1 MRILFCNYEYPPIGG
16 GGGVINA
23 ALARVLAR
31 RHDVTVLTSR
41 AFGLPGD
48 AIVDGVRVVR
58 VPVFFRR
65 RTSSAN
71 LPSMAAY
78 IPGAIIKGISLLRR
92 EKFDVI
98 NTHFAVPTGP
108 VGHVLS
114 RIGKIPNVLSVHGG
128 DVYDPSKKLSPH
140 RHFLLRWAIR
150 GLLRSADSVI
160 AQSRN
165 TKDNLF
171 RYYVDS
177 LPAVDLIPLGI
188 DKPAPVEATRREL
201 GFDDDDILFVT
212 IGRLVARKRVD
223 QLLETLVQLK
233 QAEAKLVVIGSG
245 AESDRLKELAAGL
258 GLADRVHWTGFVE
271 EKTKQQI
278 LQVSDVFVSTSEHEG
293 FGLVFLEAMAYGL
306 PVVCYDNGG
315 QTDFLHSDRNGFVVR
330 LNELGE
336 FTSCCAQL
344 AADKNMREKFGSNNL
359 EDVEMFFIDRCAE
372 RYESKFEEV
381 VASCS

>member
-1 MRILFCNYEYPPIGG
+1 MRILFCNYEYPPLGG
-16 GGGVINA
+16 GGGIINA

-41 AFGLPGD
+41 AFDLPGD
-48 AIVDGVRVVR
+48 EIVDGVRVVR

-65 RTSSAN
+65 RMSSAN

-78 IPGAIIKGISLLRR
+78 VPGAISKGIGLLRR
-92 EKFDVI
+92 EKFDII

-114 RIGKIPNVLSVHGG
+114 RIGRIPNVLSVHGG

-140 RHFLLRWAIR
+140 RHFLLRWVIR
-150 GLLRSADSVI
+150 GLLRSADCVV

-165 TKDNLF
+165 TKENLF

-188 DKPAPVEATRREL
+188 DKPAAVDANRREL
-201 GFDDDDILFVT
+201 GFRDDDILFVT

-223 QLLETLVQLK
+223 QLLETLAQLE
-233 QAEAKLVVIGSG
+233 QANAKLVVIGSG
-245 AESDRLKELAAGL
+245 PESDHLKELAAGL
-258 GLADRVHWTGFVE
+258 GLADRVHWTGFVD
-271 EKTKQQI
+271 EKTKQKI

-315 QTDFLHSDRNGFVVR
+315 QIDFLQNNRNGFVVR
-330 LNELGE
+330 LNELTE
-336 FTSCCAQL
+336 FTNSCARL
-344 AADKNMREKFGSNNL
+344 ATDKSMREEFGRNNQ
-359 EDVEMFFIDRCAE
+359 EDVEMYFIDRCAE
-372 RYESKFEEV
+372 KYESKFEEV
-381 VASCS
+381 IASCS